1 MTLPHETEVAGE
13 IAVKH
18 RVQLEAMTKQ
28 HDTVVAM
35 MSAGSWT
42 VRNTRGLNPV
52 VAQTMI
58 GLLAKAS
65 KTFRSIQLLCERGL
79 HEDANALVRVL
90 METTVAIA
98 FILQKKSKERAL
110 IYHAHGIAQSIKML
124 NEWKNTRGLKRKA
137 TTAILKQ
144 ANDGLNS
151 YLKRLPPGTDVKRHW
166 SGKSSLHEA
175 VRALRG
181 DVMYATLYRFTSSIS
196 HAADFGAHFEVDT
209 DSDDLI
215 WEIEPQ
221 VRGFE
226 APSYAARE
234 LLWNASNRIDQ
245 RLGLGYADALAPHKL
260 TSSDVRNG
268 QK

>member
-1 MTLPHETEVAGE
+1 MTLPHETEVTDELSA
-13 IAVKH
+13 KH
-18 RVQLEAMTKQ
+18 RVQLDAMAKL
-28 HDTVVAM
+28 HDAVVAM

-42 VRNTRGLNPV
+42 IRNTRGLGSV

-65 KTFRSIQLLCERGL
+65 KTFRSIQVLCERGL

-98 FILQKKSKERAL
+98 FILQKKSKERTL

-124 NEWKNTRGLKRKA
+124 NDWKNTRGLKRKA
-137 TTAILKQ
+137 TKAMLKQ
-144 ANDGLNS
+144 ANEALAS

-166 SGKSSLHEA
+166 SGKANLQEA
-175 VRALRG
+175 VKALRG

-196 HAADFGAHFEVDT
+196 HAADFGAQFEVDPA
-209 DSDDLI
+209 SDDLI

-221 VRGFE
+221 VLGFE

-234 LLWNASNRIDQ
+234 LFWNAANRIDQ
-245 RLGLGYADALAPHKL
+245 RLGLGYAATLAPHKL
-260 TSSDVRNG
+260 TRSDVQKG